1 MVKPAKTRQI
11 EVYEDAG
18 GRCWFEDWLDGL
30 DARTAAKVTTAIT
43 RLERGLGDLKGIGDG
58 VTELRIDWGPGLRVY
73 FGEDAGTLVILLCG
87 GTKRRQ
93 QKDIDRAKSLWS
105 EYKERKSRRS

>member
-1 MVKPAKTRQI
+1 MVKPAATRQI

-18 GRCWFEDWLDGL
+18 GRCWFEDWFDGL
-30 DARTAAKVTTAIT
+30 DARTAAKVATAVT
-43 RLERGLGDLKGIGDG
+43 RLERGLGDLKSIGEG
-58 VTELRIDWGPGLRVY
+58 VTELRINWGPGLRVY

-93 QKDIDRAKSLWS
+93 QKDISRAKLLWS
-105 EYKERKSRRS
+105 EYRERKSRGS

>member
-1 MVKPAKTRQI
+1 MVKPAKTREI
-11 EVYEDAG
+11 EVDEDAE
-18 GRCWFEDWLDGL
+18 GRCRFADWFDGL

-43 RLERGLGDLKGIGDG
+43 RLERGLGDLKRIGDG

-73 FGEDAGTLVILLCG
+73 FGENAGTLVILLCR

-93 QKDIDRAKSLWS
+93 QKDIDRAKLLWS
-105 EYKERKSRRS
+105 EYRERKSRGS